1 MGVRNKSAIH
11 THKKMQRL
19 ASLVLLLATSTYAYP
34 AADSRPLGYEP
45 APGVAVAAPLRL
57 KASPYSFAYE
67 VVDPEGGTNYG
78 HREQS
83 DGVVTEGEYRVAM
96 PDGRTQIVT
105 YQVSDATG
113 YVADVRYEGE
123 IIPYIPPVA
132 VPARLEEAERS
143 SSAASEPV
151 TSKGL
156 TPRGSRPGRRN
167 KR

>member
-1 MGVRNKSAIH
+1 MGHFR
-11 THKKMQRL
+11 
-19 ASLVLLLATSTYAYP
+19 
-34 AADSRPLGYEP
+34 
-45 APGVAVAAPLRL
+45 
-57 KASPYSFAYE
+57 
-67 VVDPEGGTNYG
+67 
-78 HREQS
+78 
-83 DGVVTEGEYRVAM
+83 
-96 PDGRTQIVT
+96 

-167 KR
+167 KRNQEEKAEKKPHQPQWDFQQTKTQ